1 MLKANGRF
9 CNRNNR
15 GADEYI
21 MYRMMIVD
29 DEDQERFGIQYL
41 LKKTGIEFYCIEAEN
56 GMEALEKLKEN
67 TVDILLTDVKMPF
80 LDGLELA
87 KIVRE
92 RFPKMQ
98 IIFFSGY
105 DDFTYVK
112 QALSIQAVDYILKP
126 VNPSEFQKVITL
138 VVERVEKEKTMH
150 QHTQQFQRVYA
161 LTRLLNKIPYE
172 KLKSEYPQNELEF
185 LEDYKRMILLEFEED
200 FFGKEV
206 EDIQELK
213 ERFHDIISVPY
224 ELTDL
229 NPVQGVLMIGGE
241 KKDLFFFRE
250 TAKRICAQIQKEY
263 GILCFIAI
271 SPEICAPEQ
280 IGTVYQQTEGYLE
293 ERFFHKDTYIYPI
306 QTNEND
312 EEVHSA
318 NISNFLNSIEEDIR
332 FRDAFSLRKNV
343 EIILERCRDNEF
355 KSYIYTRFI
364 CANLLKV
371 LYQGIP
377 GQQEQLSVKVE
388 ELYRYHHFSEI
399 EESLRETMEQVVRNL
414 NLREDSS
421 KHMIAIVEKYIHEH
435 YKDVLSLDI
444 LADKVFLTPHYLS
457 SIFRQ
462 EKGIGF
468 NKYIKKVRMD
478 KAEELLKTTNMK
490 ISDICKAV
498 GYTNL
503 SYFCK
508 TFRNEYG
515 VTPEKYR
522 DR

>member
-1 MLKANGRF
+1 
-9 CNRNNR
+9 
-15 GADEYI
+15 

-41 LKKTGIEFYCIEAEN
+41 LKKTGIEFQYIEAEN

-138 VVERVEKEKTMH
+138 VVERVEKDKTMH
-150 QHTQQFQRVYA
+150 QHTQQFHHVYA

-172 KLKSEYPQNELEF
+172 KLKSEYPENELQF
-185 LEDYKRMILLEFEED
+185 LEYYRRMLLLEFEED

-206 EDIQELK
+206 EDIQDLK
-213 ERFHDIISVPY
+213 EKLNDIVFVPY
-224 ELTDL
+224 ELIDL
-229 NPVQGVLMIGGE
+229 NPVQGVLMFGDE
-241 KKDLFFFRE
+241 MKDIAFFRE
-250 TAKRICAQIQKEY
+250 MAKRICTWIQKEY
-263 GILCFIAI
+263 SVQCFIAV
-271 SPEICAPEQ
+271 SSEIYSPEQ
-280 IGTVYQQTEGYLE
+280 IGAVYQQTESCLE
-293 ERFFHKDTYIYPI
+293 ERFFHKDIYVYPI
-306 QTNEND
+306 QPNESE
-312 EEVHSA
+312 EEVRSA
-318 NISNFLNSIEEDIR
+318 NISQFLNSIEEDIK
-332 FRDAFSLRKNV
+332 FRDAFSLRKNL
-343 EIILERCRDNEF
+343 EIILKKCRDNEF
-355 KSYIYTRFI
+355 RSYIYTRFI

-377 GQQEQLSVKVE
+377 GQQEQLSSKVE
-388 ELYRYHHFSEI
+388 ELYQYHHFSEI
-399 EESLRETMEQVVRNL
+399 EESLRETMEQVVENL
-414 NLREDSS
+414 NLQQDSP
-421 KHMIAIVEKYIHEH
+421 KHMISIVEKYIHEH
-435 YKDVLSLDI
+435 YRDGLSLDI

-468 NKYIKKVRMD
+468 SKYIKRVRMD
-478 KAEELLKTTNMK
+478 KAEELLKTTNIK
-490 ISDICKAV
+490 INDICKAV

-522 DR
+522 DRQEF